1 MYWHCKEK
9 LMDISLL
16 ILLTSLMLNFAPKVE
31 EELFG
36 VMSGPYDE
44 TLLIK
49 INFNYGYMSLYMT
62 YYICKM
68 QNKAICLPTYVDK
81 VFCFFLSAYEVKNNC
96 SAFERLFKVK
106 KSAIFLFG
114 ISFFVLEIFA
124 FLYYANEESD
134 DVIDSSTKTIKYWIK
149 NISRNIGAVI
159 FKLGTRN
166 VHHKR
171 NKMTPAI
178 LLPWRHHFPHL
189 HNTKT

>member
-1 MYWHCKEK
+1 
-9 LMDISLL
+9 MDISLL

-31 EELFG
+31 EELFD

-96 SAFERLFKVK
+96 SAFERLFENKEECHFPFWN
-106 KSAIFLFG
+106 IFFRFRD
-114 ISFFVLEIFA
+114 IRVFVLC
-124 FLYYANEESD
+124 
-134 DVIDSSTKTIKYWIK
+134 K
-149 NISRNIGAVI
+149 
-159 FKLGTRN
+159 
-166 VHHKR
+166 
-171 NKMTPAI
+171 
-178 LLPWRHHFPHL
+178 
-189 HNTKT
+189 